1 MNFDFS
7 FVPQYMPYYLEGV
20 KYTLLISLI
29 TVFFGAIFGSLL
41 FFMKTSNFHIWKIKP
56 LKVIAVVYIPYYL
69 EGVKYTLLISLITV
83 LFGALFG
90 SLLFF
95 MKTSNFH
102 IWKIKPLK
110 IIAVVYIEIIRGTP
124 MLLQILIMYAGSKM
138 FFGIDLSPFT
148 SAIIAIAL
156 NSAAYV
162 SEIVRAG
169 IEAVD
174 KGQMEA
180 ARSLGM
186 RKSTAMVLIVIPQA
200 VKNILPAIG
209 NEFVAIIKESSMAS
223 IIGVN
228 ELMFASKVVVGSTY
242 RGLEPYIVAAG
253 FYFIMTF
260 TLGRIISLIERRMKK
275 SDSVLIVIPQAVKN
289 ILPAIGNEFVAI
301 IKESSMASIIGVN
314 ELMFA
319 SKVVVGSTYRG
330 LEPYIVAAGFYF
342 IMTFTLGRII
352 SLIERRMKK
361 SDSR

>member
-29 TVFFGAIFGSLL
+29 TVFFGAVFGSLL
-41 FFMKTSNFHIWKIKP
+41 FFMKNSNFHIWKIKP
-56 LKVIAVVYIPYYL
+56 LKVIAVVYI
-69 EGVKYTLLISLITV
+69 
-83 LFGALFG
+83 
-90 SLLFF
+90 
-95 MKTSNFH
+95 
-102 IWKIKPLK
+102 
-110 IIAVVYIEIIRGTP
+110 EIVRGTP

-148 SAIIAIAL
+148 SAVIAIAL

-186 RKSTAMVLIVIPQA
+186 KKSIAMILIVIPQA

-228 ELMFASKVVVGSTY
+228 ELMFAGKVVVGSTY
-242 RGLEPYIVAAG
+242 L
-253 FYFIMTF
+253 
-260 TLGRIISLIERRMKK
+260 
-275 SDSVLIVIPQAVKN
+275 
-289 ILPAIGNEFVAI
+289 
-301 IKESSMASIIGVN
+301 
-314 ELMFA
+314 
-319 SKVVVGSTYRG
+319 G

>member
-29 TVFFGAIFGSLL
+29 TVFFGA
-41 FFMKTSNFHIWKIKP
+41 
-56 LKVIAVVYIPYYL
+56 
-69 EGVKYTLLISLITV
+69 
-83 LFGALFG
+83 LFG

-102 IWKIKPLK
+102 IWNIKPLK

-186 RKSTAMVLIVIPQA
+186 KKSTAMILIVIPQA

-228 ELMFASKVVVGSTY
+228 ELMFAGKVVVGSTY
-242 RGLEPYIVAAG
+242 LGLEPYIVAA
-253 FYFIMTF
+253 
-260 TLGRIISLIERRMKK
+260 
-275 SDSVLIVIPQAVKN
+275 V
-289 ILPAIGNEFVAI
+289 
-301 IKESSMASIIGVN
+301 
-314 ELMFA
+314 
-319 SKVVVGSTYRG
+319 
-330 LEPYIVAAGFYF
+330 FYF

>member
-1 MNFDFS
+1 MGFDFS
-7 FVPQYMPYYLEGV
+7 FIDNYFPYYL
-20 KYTLLISLI
+20 K
-29 TVFFGAIFGSLL
+29 GAG
-41 FFMKTSNFHIWKIKP
+41 
-56 LKVIAVVYIPYYL
+56 
-69 EGVKYTLLISLITV
+69 YTLLISLITV
-83 LFGALFG
+83 LFGAMFG
-90 SLLFF
+90 SILFF
-95 MKTSNFH
+95 MKTSKFH

-200 VKNILPAIG
+200 IKNILPAIG

-228 ELMFASKVVVGSTY
+228 ELMFAGKVVSGSTY
-242 RGLEPYIVAAG
+242 L
-253 FYFIMTF
+253 
-260 TLGRIISLIERRMKK
+260 
-275 SDSVLIVIPQAVKN
+275 
-289 ILPAIGNEFVAI
+289 
-301 IKESSMASIIGVN
+301 
-314 ELMFA
+314 
-319 SKVVVGSTYRG
+319 G

>member
-7 FVPQYMPYYLEGV
+7 FVPDYMPYYLEGV

-29 TVFFGAIFGSLL
+29 TVFFGA
-41 FFMKTSNFHIWKIKP
+41 
-56 LKVIAVVYIPYYL
+56 
-69 EGVKYTLLISLITV
+69 
-83 LFGALFG
+83 LFG

-95 MKTSNFH
+95 MKSSNFH

-148 SAIIAIAL
+148 SAVIAIAL

-200 VKNILPAIG
+200 IKNILPAIG

-228 ELMFASKVVVGSTY
+228 ELMFAGKVVVGSTY
-242 RGLEPYIVAAG
+242 LGLEPYIVAA
-253 FYFIMTF
+253 
-260 TLGRIISLIERRMKK
+260 
-275 SDSVLIVIPQAVKN
+275 V
-289 ILPAIGNEFVAI
+289 
-301 IKESSMASIIGVN
+301 
-314 ELMFA
+314 
-319 SKVVVGSTYRG
+319 
-330 LEPYIVAAGFYF
+330 FYF

>member
-1 MNFDFS
+1 MGFDFS
-7 FVPQYMPYYLEGV
+7 FIDNYFPYYLKGV
-20 KYTLLISLI
+20 
-29 TVFFGAIFGSLL
+29 G
-41 FFMKTSNFHIWKIKP
+41 
-56 LKVIAVVYIPYYL
+56 
-69 EGVKYTLLISLITV
+69 YTLLISLITV
-83 LFGALFG
+83 LFGAMFG
-90 SLLFF
+90 SILFF
-95 MKTSNFH
+95 MKTSKFH

-200 VKNILPAIG
+200 IKNILPAIG

-228 ELMFASKVVVGSTY
+228 ELMFAGKVVSGSTY
-242 RGLEPYIVAAG
+242 L
-253 FYFIMTF
+253 
-260 TLGRIISLIERRMKK
+260 
-275 SDSVLIVIPQAVKN
+275 
-289 ILPAIGNEFVAI
+289 
-301 IKESSMASIIGVN
+301 
-314 ELMFA
+314 
-319 SKVVVGSTYRG
+319 G

>member
-7 FVPQYMPYYLEGV
+7 FVPNYLPYYFEGV

-29 TVFFGAIFGSLL
+29 TVF
-41 FFMKTSNFHIWKIKP
+41 
-56 LKVIAVVYIPYYL
+56 
-69 EGVKYTLLISLITV
+69 
-83 LFGALFG
+83 FGALFG

-148 SAIIAIAL
+148 SAVIAIAL

-162 SEIVRAG
+162 SEIIRAG

-186 RKSTAMVLIVIPQA
+186 TEAKGMIYIVIPQA
-200 VKNILPAIG
+200 IKNILPAIG
-209 NEFVAIIKESSMAS
+209 NEFVAVIKESSMAS
-223 IIGVN
+223 TIGVAEIMYAVN
-228 ELMFASKVVVGSTY
+228 VVKGATWKSF
-242 RGLEPYIVAAG
+242 EPLIVAAVC
-253 FYFIMTF
+253 YFTITF
-260 TLGRIISLIERRMKK
+260 TLGRLLGILERRLK
-275 SDSVLIVIPQAVKN
+275 A
-289 ILPAIGNEFVAI
+289 
-301 IKESSMASIIGVN
+301 
-314 ELMFA
+314 
-319 SKVVVGSTYRG
+319 
-330 LEPYIVAAGFYF
+330 
-342 IMTFTLGRII
+342 
-352 SLIERRMKK
+352 

>member
-7 FVPQYMPYYLEGV
+7 FVPNYLPCYFEGV

-29 TVFFGAIFGSLL
+29 TVF
-41 FFMKTSNFHIWKIKP
+41 
-56 LKVIAVVYIPYYL
+56 
-69 EGVKYTLLISLITV
+69 
-83 LFGALFG
+83 FGALFG

-148 SAIIAIAL
+148 SAVIAIAL

-186 RKSTAMVLIVIPQA
+186 KKSTAMMLIVIPQA

-228 ELMFASKVVVGSTY
+228 ELMFAGKVVVGSTY
-242 RGLEPYIVAAG
+242 LGLEPYIVAA
-253 FYFIMTF
+253 
-260 TLGRIISLIERRMKK
+260 
-275 SDSVLIVIPQAVKN
+275 V
-289 ILPAIGNEFVAI
+289 
-301 IKESSMASIIGVN
+301 
-314 ELMFA
+314 
-319 SKVVVGSTYRG
+319 
-330 LEPYIVAAGFYF
+330 FYF

>member
-1 MNFDFS
+1 MNLDFS
-7 FVPQYMPYYLEGV
+7 FVPE
-20 KYTLLISLI
+20 
-29 TVFFGAIFGSLL
+29 
-41 FFMKTSNFHIWKIKP
+41 
-56 LKVIAVVYIPYYL
+56 YIPYYL
-69 EGVKYTLLISLITV
+69 EGVKYTLVISLITV
-83 LFGALFG
+83 IFGAIFG
-90 SLLFF
+90 SVLFF

-200 VKNILPAIG
+200 IKNILPAIG

-228 ELMFASKVVVGSTY
+228 ELMFAAKVVVGSTY
-242 RGLEPYIVAAG
+242 SGLEPYIVAAG

-260 TLGRIISLIERRMKK
+260 TLGRIISLIERRMK
-275 SDSVLIVIPQAVKN
+275 
-289 ILPAIGNEFVAI
+289 
-301 IKESSMASIIGVN
+301 
-314 ELMFA
+314 
-319 SKVVVGSTYRG
+319 R
-330 LEPYIVAAGFYF
+330 
-342 IMTFTLGRII
+342 
-352 SLIERRMKK
+352 

>member
-1 MNFDFS
+1 MHFYFS
-7 FVPQYMPYYLEGV
+7 FVLNYLPYYLEGV

-41 FFMKTSNFHIWKIKP
+41 FFMKTSNFH
-56 LKVIAVVYIPYYL
+56 V
-69 EGVKYTLLISLITV
+69 
-83 LFGALFG
+83 
-90 SLLFF
+90 
-95 MKTSNFH
+95 
-102 IWKIKPLK
+102 WKIKPLK
-110 IIAVVYIEIIRGTP
+110 ILAVIYIEIVRGTP

-186 RKSTAMVLIVIPQA
+186 KKSTAMMLIVIPQA

-228 ELMFASKVVVGSTY
+228 ELMFAGKVVVGSTY
-242 RGLEPYIVAAG
+242 L
-253 FYFIMTF
+253 
-260 TLGRIISLIERRMKK
+260 
-275 SDSVLIVIPQAVKN
+275 
-289 ILPAIGNEFVAI
+289 
-301 IKESSMASIIGVN
+301 
-314 ELMFA
+314 
-319 SKVVVGSTYRG
+319 G